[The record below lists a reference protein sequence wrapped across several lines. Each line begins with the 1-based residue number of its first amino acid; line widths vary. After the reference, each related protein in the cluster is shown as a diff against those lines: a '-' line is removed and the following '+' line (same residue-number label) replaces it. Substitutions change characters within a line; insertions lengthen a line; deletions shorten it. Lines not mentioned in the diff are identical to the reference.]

1 MKHYYKISTRSET
14 GKQLRR
20 FNSQAILAL
29 RRANAYAKRMGAIAY
44 HSPNDSFAGGVSFL
58 VFDKEPSPAV
68 WRVAC
73 KIDGELCY
81 EPNVKL
87 DSGVK
92 IVKKNSLPDDEPDCI
107 YNRSRLLSWD
117 DVRQRYSLSTWART
131 ANIRGYQSMPEEELQ
146 AEVVKRMK
154 DRHFISYLRFSDM
167 PSPDLVKGH
176 GVVGKQGKQKLRI
189 VRPMV
194 KVLSRAVTAEQQRM
208 ALPVLSVSSL
218 MEILSRDNSGESMQ
232 DCNTM
237 PIFFDW
243 DGHWYVG
250 VDFPCTDNQD
260 LTAIDENAFKCALNT
275 KKQTLAREAAEF
287 DEYCQEEKAERERE
301 KEYKAQLHS
310 IKKGQKP
317 S

>member
-1 MKHYYKISTRSET
+1 MKHYYKIPARSET

-29 RRANAYAKRMGAIAY
+29 RRANAYAKRMGAVAY

-68 WRVAC
+68 WRAAC

-92 IVKKNSLPDDEPDCI
+92 IVSKDALPEDEPDCI

-117 DVRQRYSLSTWART
+117 DVRQRYSLATWART
-131 ANIRGYQSMPEEELQ
+131 ANIRGYQSMPEAELR

-154 DRHFISYLRFSDM
+154 DRHFISYIRFSDM

-176 GVVGKQGKQKLRI
+176 GVVGKHGKQKLRI
-189 VRPMV
+189 VRPAV
-194 KVLSRAVTAEQQRM
+194 KVASRAVTAEQQRM

-218 MEILSRDNSGESMQ
+218 FEILSSGTFGDSMPE
-232 DCNTM
+232 CNTV

-243 DGHWYVG
+243 DKHWYVG
-250 VDFPCTDNQD
+250 VDVSCADNQD
-260 LTAIDENAFKCALNT
+260 LTVIDENSFKFALNT

-287 DEYCQEEKAERERE
+287 DEYCKEEKAERERE
-301 KEYKAQLHS
+301 KEYKAQILS
-310 IKKGQKP
+310 IKTGRKP